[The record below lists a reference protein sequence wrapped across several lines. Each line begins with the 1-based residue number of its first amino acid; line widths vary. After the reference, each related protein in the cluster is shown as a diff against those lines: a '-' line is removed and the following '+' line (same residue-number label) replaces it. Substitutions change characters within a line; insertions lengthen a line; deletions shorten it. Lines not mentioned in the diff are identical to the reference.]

1 MFFPTTKT
9 KIERGDRR
17 QYFAK
22 EYSFTQA
29 DVKILIWPGLALKIC
44 RKPDFWRGSGG
55 PFQTFLMVP

>member
-1 MFFPTTKT
+1 MLFPTTKT

-29 DVKILIWPGLALKIC
+29 DVKILMGPGSVLKIR
-44 RKPDFWRGSGG
+44 RKPDSWWVYDS
-55 PFQTFLMVP
+55 PFRTFLVWP